1 MKELISLL
9 LFFPFLVHAQLLE
22 KKETPKV
29 EGHYWDLNGNK
40 QIGLFEIDHTKS
52 AGVGT
57 KIKFYADGSDKPE
70 KLNKKHM
77 TSFVMGSDSFALIH
91 NFRVTP
97 IIKYISDFAEVVDTG
112 AIHLYLHKRKAQQ
125 SGSTGMNSGFGTAYY
140 SIYLE
145 DYIIRKNNSQEYIC
159 ISSKKTLEDV
169 FLPMIED
176 YTELHKS
183 VSLMKPKDAIEQLPA
198 LVREYNKYKKAN
210 P

>member
-1 MKELISLL
+1 MRLIIVL
-9 LFFPFLVHAQLLE
+9 LFIFPNMSWAQLLE

-40 QIGLFEIDHTKS
+40 QTGLFEIDHTKS
-52 AGVGT
+52 AGIGT
-57 KIKFYADGSDKPE
+57 KIKFYTEGSDKPE

-125 SGSTGMNSGFGTAYY
+125 SGSTGMNSGYGTAYY
-140 SIYLE
+140 SVYLE

-159 ISSKKTLEDV
+159 ITSKKTLEDV
-169 FLPMIED
+169 FLRMIED
-176 YTELHKS
+176 YTELHEL

-198 LVREYNKYKKAN
+198 FVRKYNEYKKAN